1 MSRLT
6 QLPTE
11 LRQQILLL
19 ALPDTNRIGSPTQ
32 VLRLFHIDK
41 LLREDMATVVALWSP
56 LHYISHPNALSGM
69 PRILN
74 WKFDRICLDLFYTS
88 DIKRMVCICYCYG
101 PETWT
106 HPELVAAWA
115 DAVPLLPN
123 GVKEVWLDVTP
134 APAEKRNKH
143 RLILNHW
150 VNDRRVSEAFLGGHV
165 DDVAALVTRI
175 DQHYGGSVQVLLT
188 GTLTPRSRYYLSD
201 VNEMVGRELE
211 FQGTSV
217 SAEEARFASI
227 DDGVRRMTSRKK
239 EWPGKRRGDK
249 HPLSWLHDVTWDRK
263 TAFLYA
269 RFAFEGMEMAAID
282 DLKKIA
288 EFRGGEGELALP
300 PASNK
305 RRSLQH
311 RVAADMGGLKTT
323 GVGEGDDRHVVVS
336 L

>member
-1 MSRLT
+1 M
-6 QLPTE
+6 
-11 LRQQILLL
+11 
-19 ALPDTNRIGSPTQ
+19 
-32 VLRLFHIDK
+32 
-41 LLREDMATVVALWSP
+41 
-56 LHYISHPNALSGM
+56 
-69 PRILN
+69 
-74 WKFDRICLDLFYTS
+74 
-88 DIKRMVCICYCYG
+88 
-101 PETWT
+101 
-106 HPELVAAWA
+106 
-115 DAVPLLPN
+115 
-123 GVKEVWLDVTP
+123 
-134 APAEKRNKH
+134 
-143 RLILNHW
+143 
-150 VNDRRVSEAFLGGHV
+150 
-165 DDVAALVTRI
+165 
-175 DQHYGGSVQVLLT
+175 QVLLT

-249 HPLSWLHDVTWDRK
+249 HPLSWLHYVTWDRK

-305 RRSLQH
+305 RRSFQH